1 MIKINC
7 TVEGKFCGK
16 CCHNTEMPLTE
27 EDIKRIESLGYDRRD
42 FTVKIDGIY
51 RLRNVN
57 GRCFF
62 LDEDNRCKIYEYR
75 PLGCRIYPIV
85 LDLERGAVV
94 DDLCPKKNEI
104 REEDIR
110 RVEPILRELVRRIYG
125 LKV

>member
-57 GRCFF
+57 GKCFF

>member
-110 RVEPILRELVRRIYG
+110 RVEPFLRELVRRIYG

>member
-1 MIKINC
+1 
-7 TVEGKFCGK
+7 
-16 CCHNTEMPLTE
+16 
-27 EDIKRIESLGYDRRD
+27 
-42 FTVKIDGIY
+42 
-51 RLRNVN
+51 VN

>member
-85 LDLERGAVV
+85 LDLERGVVV
-94 DDLCPKKNEI
+94 DELCPKRDEVGK
-104 REEDIR
+104 EDIR
-110 RVEPILRELVRRIYG
+110 WVEPILRELVRRIYG